1 MGKLERRGRPKTS
14 LMENVRVD
22 VWSLSSQEDSEG
34 ITNIKFNR
42 KISPNGPYSIET
54 ILPKGT
60 RSTKVKAEKSKP
72 YGKLPV
78 VLIFKTSN
86 RSNAKTKIKV
96 WNNENID
103 YILTAKS
110 LPGVPAK
117 AEWLDLG
124 VGESLIEKYKLK
136 YKI

>member
-22 VWSLSSQEDSEG
+22 VWSLSSQEDSGE

-60 RSTKVKAEKSKP
+60 RSTKVKAEKNKP

-78 VLIFKTSN
+78 VLVFKTSN